1 MGSTNNTVTNA
12 SGAGSKISVS
22 NLTIAA
28 VVSSIAGFFVF
39 IALFVIIG
47 YFWSLRRRANLP
59 PMTQTRRGRLRE
71 KVEAKGLSKDVLEAM
86 PVFMFANAKIA
97 EKGERKVTGF
107 GASSTH
113 IESVGL
119 TKEKYNDV
127 AARMPDALITVPM
140 PAHGCQSEEVFP
152 RNVRQARRTTI
163 AGVTCLICVDDFV
176 DGDRVRTL
184 PCGHNFHPACIDPW
198 LLDRSTACP
207 SCRLS
212 FEPPIAGEIKSDI
225 AFAMNNANNV

>member
-1 MGSTNNTVTNA
+1 
-12 SGAGSKISVS
+12 
-22 NLTIAA
+22 
-28 VVSSIAGFFVF
+28 
-39 IALFVIIG
+39 
-47 YFWSLRRRANLP
+47 
-59 PMTQTRRGRLRE
+59 MTQTRRGRLRE

-119 TKEKYNDV
+119 TKEKVSINLRGKETGACSCVGQYNDV
-127 AARMPDALITVPM
+127 SARMPDALITVPK

-207 SCRLS
+207 SW
-212 FEPPIAGEIKSDI
+212 
-225 AFAMNNANNV
+225 